1 MLDTYA
7 FGELLGE
14 SGFRDFSGVPCS
26 YLAPLIN
33 YAINEGR
40 FVMANNEGEAVAI
53 ASGVSLANSALG
65 KHSALSDK
73 SGSLSLTSSI
83 DAPVLS
89 PRSRLHNPDFSS
101 QILECP
107 GKPSEECKENIESKE
122 SLDSIFSSLDSESR
136 TIAESLTPKNPSEAL
151 PNSNNMRDNASLHL
165 SRKVS
170 ARDSERGEVFCD
182 DFACFAS
189 EDEGATLGGSDR
201 SPSDAIKQKRA
212 KDKPSTEYGV
222 VLMQNSGLSNALSP
236 LTSLNHTFGIPIL
249 GFVSLRGERDGQ
261 GRNTDEPQHE
271 LLGVIT
277 DKLLAVCEIE
287 YAFLSPDF
295 DEARKQVHRAREV
308 LESRRSF
315 FFIVRDK
322 TFSKVA
328 LLKDFRNSSLTQS
341 LSEHGGATCSFTSSK
356 IPASPLVQHSNL
368 TQDTRISEASHA
380 QGLETNSE
388 SNAGLDSMFDTSD
401 SESSSIES
409 CIASQKSELAHKEA
423 HEILA
428 SCDDFRSF
436 SSERAGSYLGG
447 SDQTR
452 TQKSPKGAQ
461 EANLPKEARETLPT
475 RLQALTTLHTIALD
489 SQSVLLAT
497 TGKCGREL
505 YELGDTPNQLYM
517 VGSMGCVG
525 ALGLGIALKSE
536 KKIMA
541 VDGDSALLMRLGAL
555 STNAY
560 YAKMRDRGNFCHI
573 LLDNE
578 SHDSTG
584 GQFNLSPF
592 VDFCAIARA
601 CGYERVCEA
610 RDVGELNEA
619 LRAFVECERGG
630 AWFVY
635 LRIAKG
641 SKEPLGRPKITPR
654 QVAARLSAFLTR
666 ETSAQNVQGAQG

>member
-101 QILECP
+101 QILECS

-249 GFVSLRGERDGQ
+249 GFVSLRGERDERGH
-261 GRNTDEPQHE
+261 NTDEPQHE

-277 DKLLAVCEIE
+277 DKLLETCEIE
-287 YAFLSPDF
+287 YAFLSADF
-295 DEARKQVHRAREV
+295 DEAKKQVLYAHKV
-308 LESRRSF
+308 LESNKSF

-322 TFSKVA
+322 TFIKV
-328 LLKDFRNSSLTQS
+328 
-341 LSEHGGATCSFTSSK
+341 
-356 IPASPLVQHSNL
+356 PLRYNPLQEMGLQN
-368 TQDTRISEASHA
+368 DDCPIA
-380 QGLETNSE
+380 QT
-388 SNAGLDSMFDTSD
+388 
-401 SESSSIES
+401 
-409 CIASQKSELAHKEA
+409 
-423 HEILA
+423 
-428 SCDDFRSF
+428 
-436 SSERAGSYLGG
+436 
-447 SDQTR
+447 
-452 TQKSPKGAQ
+452 Q
-461 EANLPKEARETLPT
+461 EALPT
-475 RLQALTTLHTIALD
+475 RLQALEVIQHIAIE
-489 SQSVLLAT
+489 SKSTLLAT

-525 ALGLGIALKSE
+525 ALGLGIALKNE
-536 KKIMA
+536 TKVIA
-541 VDGDSALLMRLGAL
+541 IDGDSALLMRLGAL

-560 YAKMRDRGNFCHI
+560 YAKIRDRGNFCHI

-601 CGYERVCEA
+601 SGYECVYHA
-610 RDVGELNEA
+610 RDVSELGEV
-619 LRAFVECERGG
+619 LRAFIDCERGG

-641 SKEPLGRPKITPR
+641 SKEPLGRPKITPK
-654 QVAARLSAFLTR
+654 QVATRLSRFLAISNGG
-666 ETSAQNVQGAQG
+666 EE

>member
-7 FGELLGE
+7 FGEVLE
-14 SGFRDFSGVPCS
+14 QSGFRDFSGVPCS

-33 YAINEGR
+33 YAINQGR

-53 ASGVSLANSALG
+53 ASGVSLANSALSG
-65 KHSALSDK
+65 HSALSDK

-101 QILECP
+101 QILECS

-249 GFVSLRGERDGQ
+249 GFVSLRGERDERGH
-261 GRNTDEPQHE
+261 NTDEPQHE

-277 DKLLAVCEIE
+277 DKLLETCEIE
-287 YAFLSPDF
+287 YAFLSADF
-295 DEARKQVHRAREV
+295 DEAKKQVLYAHKV
-308 LESRRSF
+308 LESNKSF

-322 TFSKVA
+322 TFIKV
-328 LLKDFRNSSLTQS
+328 
-341 LSEHGGATCSFTSSK
+341 
-356 IPASPLVQHSNL
+356 PLRYNPLQEMGLQN
-368 TQDTRISEASHA
+368 DDCPIA
-380 QGLETNSE
+380 QT
-388 SNAGLDSMFDTSD
+388 
-401 SESSSIES
+401 
-409 CIASQKSELAHKEA
+409 
-423 HEILA
+423 
-428 SCDDFRSF
+428 
-436 SSERAGSYLGG
+436 
-447 SDQTR
+447 
-452 TQKSPKGAQ
+452 Q
-461 EANLPKEARETLPT
+461 EALPT
-475 RLQALTTLHTIALD
+475 RLQALEVIQHIAIE
-489 SQSVLLAT
+489 SKSTLLAT

-525 ALGLGIALKSE
+525 ALGLGIALKSD

-560 YAKMRDRGNFCHI
+560 YAKMRDKGNFCHI
-573 LLDNE
+573 VLDNE

-601 CGYERVCEA
+601 SGYECVYHA
-610 RDVGELNEA
+610 RDVSELGEV
-619 LRAFVECERGG
+619 LRAFIDCERGG

-641 SKEPLGRPKITPR
+641 SKEPLGRPKITPK
-654 QVAARLSAFLTR
+654 QVATRLSRFLAISNGG
-666 ETSAQNVQGAQG
+666 EE

>member
-7 FGELLGE
+7 FGELLE
-14 SGFRDFSGVPCS
+14 KNGFRDFSGVPCS

-53 ASGVSLANSALG
+53 ASGVSLAGNSSLG
-65 KHSALSDK
+65 ERHSSLSDK

-101 QILECP
+101 QILECS

-122 SLDSIFSSLDSESR
+122 SLYSIFSSLDSESR

-249 GFVSLRGERDGQ
+249 GFVSLRGERDERGH
-261 GRNTDEPQHE
+261 NTDEPQHE

-277 DKLLAVCEIE
+277 DKLLETCEIE
-287 YAFLSPDF
+287 YAFLSADF
-295 DEARKQVHRAREV
+295 DEAKKQVLYAHKV
-308 LESRRSF
+308 LESNKSF

-322 TFSKVA
+322 TFIKV
-328 LLKDFRNSSLTQS
+328 
-341 LSEHGGATCSFTSSK
+341 
-356 IPASPLVQHSNL
+356 PLRYNPLQEMGLQN
-368 TQDTRISEASHA
+368 DDCPIA
-380 QGLETNSE
+380 QT
-388 SNAGLDSMFDTSD
+388 
-401 SESSSIES
+401 
-409 CIASQKSELAHKEA
+409 
-423 HEILA
+423 
-428 SCDDFRSF
+428 
-436 SSERAGSYLGG
+436 
-447 SDQTR
+447 
-452 TQKSPKGAQ
+452 Q
-461 EANLPKEARETLPT
+461 EALPT
-475 RLQALTTLHTIALD
+475 RLQALEVIQHIAIE
-489 SQSVLLAT
+489 SKSTLLAT

-525 ALGLGIALKSE
+525 ALGLGIALKNE
-536 KKIMA
+536 TKVIA
-541 VDGDSALLMRLGAL
+541 IDGDSALLMRLGAL

-560 YAKMRDRGNFCHI
+560 YAKIRDKGNFCHI
-573 LLDNE
+573 VLDNE
-578 SHDSTG
+578 GHDSTG

-601 CGYERVCEA
+601 SGYECVYHA
-610 RDVGELNEA
+610 RDVSELGEV
-619 LRAFVECERGG
+619 LRAFIDCERGG

-641 SKEPLGRPKITPR
+641 SKEPLGRPKITPK
-654 QVAARLSAFLTR
+654 QVATRLSRFLAISNGG
-666 ETSAQNVQGAQG
+666 EE